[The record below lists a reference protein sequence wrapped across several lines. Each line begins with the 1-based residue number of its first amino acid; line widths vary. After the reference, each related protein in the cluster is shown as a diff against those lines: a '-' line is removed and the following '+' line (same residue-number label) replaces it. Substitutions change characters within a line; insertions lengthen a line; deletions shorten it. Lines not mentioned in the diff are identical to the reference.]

1 MKSAKSLRPKRL
13 CVFVALWLLHPEAG
27 ARAGTIT
34 FNDLSD
40 NVMIVDTT
48 GRITSSVCTTT
59 AAVES
64 CNVTFSAPLNTVS
77 TSGSPISLNVRE
89 SLLGPISDVL
99 IFSFSS
105 SGGTIDFVSDVEGG
119 AVLDPVPGPFV
130 VETGTVQDA
139 GSVTWTLADGG
150 TIIDTVA
157 FISDVSEIPEPASVA
172 LLGTSLLSLGLV
184 RRRRAR
190 HRRRLHRNRALLRRW
205 R

>member
-1 MKSAKSLRPKRL
+1 MTSAQSLQAKAL
-13 CVFVALWLLHPEAG
+13 YVFIALWLLHPEAG

-40 NVMIVDTT
+40 NVTVVDTT
-48 GRITSSVCTTT
+48 GRITSSACTTT
-59 AAVES
+59 TAVES
-64 CNVTFSAPLNTVS
+64 CHVTFSAPLNTVS

-89 SLLGPISDVL
+89 SVLGPISDVL

-139 GSVTWTLADGG
+139 GTSRGHSPTAAPLLIQSHLFQMFRRFRNLPRSHCSAR
-150 TIIDTVA
+150 A
-157 FISDVSEIPEPASVA
+157 F
-172 LLGTSLLSLGLV
+172 
-184 RRRRAR
+184 
-190 HRRRLHRNRALLRRW
+190 
-205 R
+205 

>member
-1 MKSAKSLRPKRL
+1 MTSAQSLQAKAL
-13 CVFVALWLLHPEAG
+13 YVFIALWLLHPEAG

-40 NVMIVDTT
+40 NVTVVDTT

-59 AAVES
+59 TAAES
-64 CNVTFSAPLNTVS
+64 CHVTFSAPLNTVS
-77 TSGSPISLNVRE
+77 TSGSPISLNVRD
-89 SLLGPISDVL
+89 SVLGPISDVL

-139 GSVTWTLADGG
+139 GSVTWTLVDGS
-150 TIIDTVA
+150 TVVDTVA
-157 FISDVSEIPEPASVA
+157 FISDVSEIPEPASIA

-184 RRRRAR
+184 RRRRP
-190 HRRRLHRNRALLRRW
+190 RLRV
-205 R
+205 

>member
-1 MKSAKSLRPKRL
+1 MKCAQSLRGKAL
-13 CVFVALWLLHPEAG
+13 YVFIALWLLHPEAG

-40 NVMIVDTT
+40 NVTVVDTT
-48 GRITSSVCTTT
+48 GRITSSACTTT
-59 AAVES
+59 IAVES
-64 CNVTFSAPLNTVS
+64 CHVTFSAPLNTAS

-89 SLLGPISDVL
+89 SVLGSISDVL

-139 GSVTWTLADGG
+139 GSVTWTLADGS
-150 TIIDTVA
+150 TVVDTVA
-157 FISDVSEIPEPASVA
+157 FISDVSEIPEAASIA

-184 RRRRAR
+184 RRRRP
-190 HRRRLHRNRALLRRW
+190 RLRV
-205 R
+205 